1 MAVRPDGA
9 ADSRAAR
16 VLVSV
21 PWIVVLLGVCAL
33 VVLLVVALLSFRERE
48 RDAGPQ
54 AAPPAFLP
62 TMPAGAST
70 TGGPTPAAV
79 ERRSVSPRPSRS
91 SPSPSPSPSPR
102 ATATGSP
109 TPGRTS
115 VLSAPTEPADEP
127 VSARYQV
134 GTDGWNGEAA
144 ILSIANTSSRSVDW
158 QVELAFD
165 DDTWAL
171 RVGDDSGVSVRGRG
185 NGEFVVRGTRSLEP
199 GDSRTL
205 RLRVGLGESA
215 QRPLACTINGVDCR
229 IG

>member
-33 VVLLVVALLSFRERE
+33 VVLLVIALLSFRTRE
-48 RDAGPQ
+48 RDAPQQ

-62 TMPAGAST
+62 TVPAAASA

-91 SPSPSPSPSPR
+91 SRTPSPR
-102 ATATGSP
+102 ASVTGSP

-115 VLSAPTEPADEP
+115 VLLAPSADQT
-127 VSARYQV
+127 VSARYEV
-134 GTDGWNGEAA
+134 GSNGWDGDAA
-144 ILSIANTSSRSVDW
+144 VLAIANESDRSADW
-158 QVELAFD
+158 QVELVFD
-165 DDTWAL
+165 DDTWTL
-171 RVGDDSGVSVRGRG
+171 RVGDDSGVSVRGSG
-185 NGEFVVRGTRSLEP
+185 HGEFVLRGTRSLDA
-199 GDSRTL
+199 GDSRRL
-205 RLRVGLGESA
+205 RLRVGWGDSG
-215 QRPLACTINGVDCR
+215 QRPVKCTINGVDCR

>member
-16 VLVSV
+16 VLASV

-33 VVLLVVALLSFRERE
+33 VVLLVIALLSFRTRE
-48 RDAGPQ
+48 RDAPPQ

-62 TMPAGAST
+62 TVPAAASA

-91 SPSPSPSPSPR
+91 SRTPSPR
-102 ATATGSP
+102 ATVTGSP

-115 VLSAPTEPADEP
+115 VLMAPSADGT
-127 VSARYQV
+127 VSARYEV
-134 GTDGWNGEAA
+134 GTNGWDGDAA
-144 ILSIANTSSRSVDW
+144 VLAIANESSRSVEW
-158 QVELAFD
+158 QVELVFD
-165 DDTWAL
+165 DDTWTL
-171 RVGDDSGVSVRGRG
+171 RVSEDSGVSVRGRG
-185 NGEFVVRGTRSLEP
+185 HGEFVLRGTSSLDA

-205 RLRVGLGESA
+205 RLRVGWGDSA
-215 QRPLACTINGVDCR
+215 QRPVKCTINEVDCR

>member
-16 VLVSV
+16 VLASV

-33 VVLLVVALLSFRERE
+33 VVLLVIALLSFRTRERE
-48 RDAGPQ
+48 APPQ

-62 TMPAGAST
+62 TVPAAASA

-91 SPSPSPSPSPR
+91 SRTPSPR
-102 ATATGSP
+102 ATVTGSP
-109 TPGRTS
+109 TPGRTN
-115 VLSAPTEPADEP
+115 VLAAPPASADDT

-134 GTDGWNGEAA
+134 GTNGWDGDSAV
-144 ILSIANTSSRSVDW
+144 LSLDNKSGRSVDW
-158 QVELAFD
+158 QVELVFD
-165 DDTWAL
+165 DDTWTL
-171 RVGDDSGVSVRGRG
+171 RLSDDSGVSVRGRG
-185 NGEFVVRGTRSLEP
+185 HGEFVLRGTRSLDA

-205 RLRVGLGESA
+205 RLRVGWGHSA
-215 QRPLACTINGVDCR
+215 QRPLRCTINGVDCR

>member
-109 TPGRTS
+109 KPGRTS

>member
-9 ADSRAAR
+9 AASRAAR
-16 VLVSV
+16 VLASV

-33 VVLLVVALLSFRERE
+33 VVLLVIALLSFRTRE
-48 RDAGPQ
+48 RDAPTQ

-62 TMPAGAST
+62 TVPAAASA
-70 TGGPTPAAV
+70 TGGPTPAGV

-91 SPSPSPSPSPR
+91 SRTPSPR
-102 ATATGSP
+102 ASVTGSP

-115 VLSAPTEPADEP
+115 VLIAPTAAADDA

-134 GTDGWNGEAA
+134 GTDGWDGDAA
-144 ILSIANTSSRSVDW
+144 VLSIANESSQSVDW
-158 QVELAFD
+158 QVELAYD

-185 NGEFVVRGTRSLEP
+185 DGEFVLHGTRSLGP
-199 GDSRTL
+199 GDSRTV
-205 RLRVGLGESA
+205 RLRVGWGESA
-215 QRPLACTINGVDCR
+215 ERPLRCTINGVDCR

>member
-9 ADSRAAR
+9 AGSRAAR
-16 VLVSV
+16 VLASV
-21 PWIVVLLGVCAL
+21 PWVVVLLGVCAL
-33 VVLLVVALLSFRERE
+33 VVLLVIALLSFRTRE
-48 RDAGPQ
+48 RNAAPQ

-62 TMPAGAST
+62 TVPGAASAT
-70 TGGPTPAAV
+70 SGPTPAAV

-91 SPSPSPSPSPR
+91 SRTPSPR
-102 ATATGSP
+102 ATVTGSP

-115 VLSAPTEPADEP
+115 VLVAPSASADDT

-134 GTDGWNGEAA
+134 GTDGWDGESAS
-144 ILSIANTSSRSVDW
+144 LSIDNLSTRSLDW

-185 NGEFVVRGTRSLEP
+185 NGRFVVRGTRSMKP

-205 RLRVGLGESA
+205 RLRVGWGESA
-215 QRPLACTINGVDCR
+215 QRPIACTINGVDCR

>member
-33 VVLLVVALLSFRERE
+33 VVLLVIALLSFRTRE
-48 RDAGPQ
+48 RDAPPQ

-62 TMPAGAST
+62 TMPAAASA

-91 SPSPSPSPSPR
+91 SRTPSPR
-102 ATATGSP
+102 ASVTGSP

-115 VLSAPTEPADEP
+115 VLLAPSADQT
-127 VSARYQV
+127 VNARYEV
-134 GTDGWNGEAA
+134 GSNGWDGDAA
-144 ILSIANTSSRSVDW
+144 VLAIANESSRSADW
-158 QVELAFD
+158 QVELVFD
-165 DDTWAL
+165 DDTWTL
-171 RVGDDSGVSVRGRG
+171 RVGDDSGVSVQGSG
-185 NGEFVVRGTRSLEP
+185 HGKFVLRGTRSLDA
-199 GDSRTL
+199 GDSRRL
-205 RLRVGLGESA
+205 RLRVGWGDSG
-215 QRPLACTINGVDCR
+215 QRPVKCTINGADCR

>member
-16 VLVSV
+16 VLASV

-33 VVLLVVALLSFRERE
+33 VVLLVIALLAFRTRE
-48 RDAGPQ
+48 RDAPPQ

-62 TMPAGAST
+62 TVPAAASA

-91 SPSPSPSPSPR
+91 SRTPSPR
-102 ATATGSP
+102 ATVTGSP

-115 VLSAPTEPADEP
+115 VLIAPSAQDA
-127 VSARYQV
+127 VSARYEV
-134 GTDGWNGEAA
+134 GSNGWDGDSAV
-144 ILSIANTSSRSVDW
+144 LSIANESSRSADW
-158 QVELAFD
+158 QVELLFD
-165 DDTWAL
+165 DDTWTL

-185 NGEFVVRGTRSLEP
+185 HGEFVLRGTRSLDP

-205 RLRVGLGESA
+205 RLRVGWGDSA
-215 QRPLACTINGVDCR
+215 QRPVKCTVNGVDCR

>member
-16 VLVSV
+16 VLASV

-33 VVLLVVALLSFRERE
+33 VVLLVIALLSFRTRE
-48 RDAGPQ
+48 RDAPPQ

-62 TMPAGAST
+62 TVPAAASA

-91 SPSPSPSPSPR
+91 SRTPLPR
-102 ATATGSP
+102 ATVTGSP
-109 TPGRTS
+109 TPVPTS
-115 VLSAPTEPADEP
+115 VLIAPSAQDA
-127 VSARYQV
+127 VSARYEV
-134 GTDGWNGEAA
+134 GSNGWDGDSAV
-144 ILSIANTSSRSVDW
+144 LSIANESSRSAEW
-158 QVELAFD
+158 QVELLFD
-165 DDTWAL
+165 DDTWTL

-185 NGEFVVRGTRSLEP
+185 HGEFVLRGTRSLDA

-205 RLRVGLGESA
+205 RLRVGWGDSA
-215 QRPLACTINGVDCR
+215 QRPVKCTVNGVDCR

>member
-1 MAVRPDGA
+1 MAVRPDGT

-16 VLVSV
+16 VLASV

-33 VVLLVVALLSFRERE
+33 VVLLVIALLSFRTRE
-48 RDAGPQ
+48 RDAPTQ

-62 TMPAGAST
+62 TVPAAASA

-91 SPSPSPSPSPR
+91 SRTPSPR
-102 ATATGSP
+102 ATVTGSP

-115 VLSAPTEPADEP
+115 VLMAPSADDT
-127 VSARYQV
+127 VSARYEV
-134 GTDGWNGEAA
+134 GSNGWDGDAA
-144 ILSIANTSSRSVDW
+144 VLTIANESSRSMDW
-158 QVELAFD
+158 QVELVFD
-165 DDTWAL
+165 DDTWTL

-185 NGEFVVRGTRSLEP
+185 HGEFVVRGTRSLDA

-205 RLRVGLGESA
+205 RLRVGWGDSA
-215 QRPLACTINGVDCR
+215 QRPVKCTVNGGDCR

>member
-1 MAVRPDGA
+1 MAVRPDGV

-16 VLVSV
+16 VLASV

-33 VVLLVVALLSFRERE
+33 VVLLVIALLSFRTRE
-48 RDAGPQ
+48 RDAPPQ

-62 TMPAGAST
+62 TVPAAASA

-91 SPSPSPSPSPR
+91 SRTPSPR
-102 ATATGSP
+102 ATVTGSP

-115 VLSAPTEPADEP
+115 VLMAPSAEDT
-127 VSARYQV
+127 VSARYEV
-134 GTDGWNGEAA
+134 GSDGWDGDAA
-144 ILSIANTSSRSVDW
+144 VLAIANESSRSMDW
-158 QVELAFD
+158 QVELVFD

-185 NGEFVVRGTRSLEP
+185 HGEFLLRGTRSLDA

-205 RLRVGLGESA
+205 RLRVGWHDSA
-215 QRPLACTINGVDCR
+215 QRPVKCTVNGVDCR

>member
-9 ADSRAAR
+9 AASRAAR
-16 VLVSV
+16 VLASV

-33 VVLLVVALLSFRERE
+33 VVLLVIALLSFRTRE
-48 RDAGPQ
+48 RDAPPQ

-62 TMPAGAST
+62 TAPAATSA

-91 SPSPSPSPSPR
+91 SRTPSPR
-102 ATATGSP
+102 ATVTGSP

-115 VLSAPTEPADEP
+115 VLMAPPADDT

-134 GTDGWNGEAA
+134 GTNGWDGDAA
-144 ILSIANTSSRSVDW
+144 VLAIANESSRSVDW
-158 QVELAFD
+158 QVELVFD
-165 DDTWAL
+165 DDTWTL
-171 RVGDDSGVSVRGRG
+171 RVSDDSGISVRGRG
-185 NGEFVVRGTRSLEP
+185 DGEFVLRGTSSLDA

-205 RLRVGLGESA
+205 RMRVGWGDSA
-215 QRPLACTINGVDCR
+215 QRPVKCTINGADCR

>member
-33 VVLLVVALLSFRERE
+33 VVLLVVALLSFRGRE
-48 RDAGPQ
+48 HDAGPQ

-62 TMPAGAST
+62 TVPAGAST

-91 SPSPSPSPSPR
+91 SRSPSPSPR
-102 ATATGSP
+102 PTMTGSP

-115 VLSAPTEPADEP
+115 VLSAPTTPAEDP

-134 GTDGWNGEAA
+134 GTNGWNGESA

-165 DDTWAL
+165 DDTWSL

-185 NGEFVVRGTRSLEP
+185 DGEFVVRGTRSLEP

-215 QRPLACTINGVDCR
+215 QRPRTCTINGVDCR

>member
-9 ADSRAAR
+9 AVSRAAR
-16 VLVSV
+16 VLASV

-33 VVLLVVALLSFRERE
+33 VVLLVIALLSFRTRE
-48 RDAGPQ
+48 RDAPPQ

-62 TMPAGAST
+62 TVPAAASA
-70 TGGPTPAAV
+70 TGGPTPAGV

-91 SPSPSPSPSPR
+91 SRTPSPR
-102 ATATGSP
+102 ATAAGSP

-115 VLSAPTEPADEP
+115 VLIAPTAPADDT
-127 VSARYQV
+127 VNARYEV
-134 GTDGWNGEAA
+134 GTDGWDGDAA
-144 ILSIANTSSRSVDW
+144 VLSIANESSQSVDW
-158 QVELAFD
+158 QVELAYD

-185 NGEFVVRGTRSLEP
+185 DGEFVLRGTRSLGP
-199 GDSRTL
+199 GDSRTV
-205 RLRVGLGESA
+205 RLRVGWGESA
-215 QRPLACTINGVDCR
+215 ERPHRCTINGVDCR

>member
-9 ADSRAAR
+9 AASRAAR
-16 VLVSV
+16 VLASV

-33 VVLLVVALLSFRERE
+33 VVLLVIALLSFRTRE
-48 RDAGPQ
+48 RDAPPQ

-62 TMPAGAST
+62 TVPAAASA
-70 TGGPTPAAV
+70 TGGPTPAGV

-91 SPSPSPSPSPR
+91 SRTPSPR
-102 ATATGSP
+102 ATAAGSP

-115 VLSAPTEPADEP
+115 VLIAPTAPADDT
-127 VSARYQV
+127 VNARYEV
-134 GTDGWNGEAA
+134 GTDGWDGDAA
-144 ILSIANTSSRSVDW
+144 VLSIANESSQSVDW
-158 QVELAFD
+158 QVELAYD

-185 NGEFVVRGTRSLEP
+185 DGEFVLRGTRSLGP
-199 GDSRTL
+199 GDSRTV
-205 RLRVGLGESA
+205 RLRVGWGESA
-215 QRPLACTINGVDCR
+215 ERPHRCTINGVDCR

>member
-9 ADSRAAR
+9 AGSRAAR

-33 VVLLVVALLSFRERE
+33 VVLLVVALLSFRTRE
-48 RDAGPQ
+48 RDASPQ
-54 AAPPAFLP
+54 AAPPVFLP
-62 TMPAGAST
+62 TMPAAASA
-70 TGGPTPAAV
+70 TGGPTPGGV

-91 SPSPSPSPSPR
+91 SRTPSPQ

-115 VLSAPTEPADEP
+115 ALVAPAAPADDP

-134 GTDGWNGEAA
+134 GTNGWDGDAA
-144 ILSIANTSSRSVDW
+144 VLSIANESSQSVDW
-158 QVELAFD
+158 QVELTFD

-171 RVGDDSGVSVRGRG
+171 RVHDDSGISVRGRG
-185 NGEFVVRGTRSLEP
+185 HGEFVLSGTRSLQP

-205 RLRVGLGESA
+205 RLRVGWGESA
-215 QRPLACTINGVDCR
+215 ERPLKCTINGVNCR

>member
-1 MAVRPDGA
+1 MAVRPDGV

-16 VLVSV
+16 VLASV

-33 VVLLVVALLSFRERE
+33 VVLLVIALLSFRTRE
-48 RDAGPQ
+48 RDAPPQ

-62 TMPAGAST
+62 TVPAAASA

-91 SPSPSPSPSPR
+91 SRTPSPR
-102 ATATGSP
+102 ATVTGSP

-115 VLSAPTEPADEP
+115 VLMAPSAEDT
-127 VSARYQV
+127 VSARYEV
-134 GTDGWNGEAA
+134 GSDGWDGDAA
-144 ILSIANTSSRSVDW
+144 VLAIANESSRSMDW
-158 QVELAFD
+158 QVELVFD

-185 NGEFVVRGTRSLEP
+185 HGEFVLRGTRSLDA

-205 RLRVGLGESA
+205 RLRVGWNDSA
-215 QRPLACTINGVDCR
+215 QRPVKCTVNGVDCR

>member
-16 VLVSV
+16 LLVSV

-33 VVLLVVALLSFRERE
+33 VVLLVIALLSFRTRE
-48 RDAGPQ
+48 RDAPPQ

-62 TMPAGAST
+62 TVPAAASA

-91 SPSPSPSPSPR
+91 SRTPSPR
-102 ATATGSP
+102 ATVTGSP
-109 TPGRTS
+109 TPGRTG
-115 VLSAPTEPADEP
+115 VLMAPSADDT
-127 VSARYQV
+127 VSARYEV
-134 GTDGWNGEAA
+134 GSNGWDGEAA
-144 ILSIANTSSRSVDW
+144 VLAIANESSRSMDW
-158 QVELAFD
+158 QVELVFD
-165 DDTWAL
+165 DDTWTL

-185 NGEFVVRGTRSLEP
+185 HGEFVLRGTRSLDA
-199 GDSRTL
+199 GDSRTV
-205 RLRVGLGESA
+205 RLRVGWGDSA
-215 QRPLACTINGVDCR
+215 QRPAKCTVNGVDCR